1 MSPNE
6 GNVGAAEILGN
17 SRIAVVMTRLRRK
30 IKRPAFLAQRAPAGE
45 GRRG

>member
-30 IKRPAFLAQRAPAGE
+30 IKRPAYLAQRAPAE
-45 GRRG
+45 ERRRS

>member
-6 GNVGAAEILGN
+6 GNVGAAEILG
-17 SRIAVVMTRLRRK
+17 SGRIAVVMTRLRRK
-30 IKRPAFLAQRAPAGE
+30 IKRPAFLAQRAPVGE

>member
-1 MSPNE
+1 MLPTD
-6 GNVGAAEILGN
+6 GNVATAEIVGS

-45 GRRG
+45 RRRG